1 MIFHKIK
8 KKVPLKKVRTGNEA
22 ETKADI
28 KTPDI
33 PDFLDCSYWTRW
45 AEIFLQYFLLLI
57 FNIPRKTVCC
67 GVIYVGLLGEVMV
80 DQRFYKKCSNHQKPK
95 PADDCQSID
104 LLRNSEVGSSDK
116 KMVDDATFSE
126 YSDSESFTSR
136 EDDLHYTDTDE
147 GFQVCWAPRAPSQN
161 LKATN
166 LLNWDSSFNCDFFAI
181 LLYNSNSY
189 TFVICIIL

>member
-1 MIFHKIK
+1 
-8 KKVPLKKVRTGNEA
+8 
-22 ETKADI
+22 
-28 KTPDI
+28 
-33 PDFLDCSYWTRW
+33 
-45 AEIFLQYFLLLI
+45 
-57 FNIPRKTVCC
+57 
-67 GVIYVGLLGEVMV
+67 MV

-147 GFQVCWAPRAPSQN
+147 GFQVC
-161 LKATN
+161 
-166 LLNWDSSFNCDFFAI
+166 
-181 LLYNSNSY
+181 
-189 TFVICIIL
+189 